1 MTDELFSPD
10 EVPPVPR
17 RRGRPRG
24 VHPRI
29 REPRIANVARQ
40 PGKPLDA
47 LQMGQMKRRI
57 VDGLV
62 HKTLDAIL
70 RENPDLP
77 GRRMFA
83 RWMMEDTGFSRECGI
98 ARQEHAQGLL
108 ELIQAELLTAKD
120 RNEAYAAQVKAQH
133 MQWYVSKILPQ
144 IYGDRLEIDHK
155 VERVILPPNP
165 QDLPELKEPTI
176 AGLIEAST
184 ILPGTAR
191 PEIQGPRDQGN

>member
-1 MTDELFSPD
+1 MSAEQPELIPD
-10 EVPPVPR
+10 LPPIPK

-24 VHPRI
+24 RNYKGPK
-29 REPRIANVARQ
+29 EPRIANVARQ
-40 PGKPLDA
+40 PGRA
-47 LQMGQMKRRI
+47 LEPIVKEQMKRRI

-62 HKTLDAIL
+62 HKTLDRIL
-70 RENPDLP
+70 VENPDLP
-77 GRRMFA
+77 GRRMIA
-83 RWMMEDTGFSRECGI
+83 RWMMEDTGFSRECVI

-108 ELIQAELLTAKD
+108 ELIQTELLAAKD

-133 MQWYVSKILPQ
+133 LQWYVSKILPQ

-165 QDLPELKEPTI
+165 QDLPELKQPTL

-191 PEIQGPRDQGN
+191 PTAEG

>member
-1 MTDELFSPD
+1 
-10 EVPPVPR
+10 
-17 RRGRPRG
+17 
-24 VHPRI
+24 
-29 REPRIANVARQ
+29 
-40 PGKPLDA
+40 
-47 LQMGQMKRRI
+47 
-57 VDGLV
+57 
-62 HKTLDAIL
+62 
-70 RENPDLP
+70 
-77 GRRMFA
+77 
-83 RWMMEDTGFSRECGI
+83 MMEDTGFSRECVI

-191 PEIQGPRDQGN
+191 PSNSGQ